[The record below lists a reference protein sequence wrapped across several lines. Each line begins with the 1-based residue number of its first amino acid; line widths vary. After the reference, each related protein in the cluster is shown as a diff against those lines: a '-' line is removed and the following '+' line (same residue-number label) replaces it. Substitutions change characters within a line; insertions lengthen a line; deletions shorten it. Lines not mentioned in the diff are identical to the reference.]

1 MKNDRNSL
9 GVKSLEGLEKGNF
22 NTQIFDQFHTYKGDR
37 KKANR
42 GVFKLLRLKS
52 NRTLRAFQ
60 PRNKRI
66 QSCSRC
72 KRTGHNASNRS
83 CPALADLTDLI
94 EDDEEDAAEEV
105 MDTEALDEDAG
116 DEDLADIEDLLESDE
131 ELF

>member
-1 MKNDRNSL
+1 MTGILLVSNHW
-9 GVKSLEGLEKGNF
+9 KGWKRETL
-22 NTQIFDQFHTYKGDR
+22 TQRYLTSSTHIKEIER
-37 KKANR
+37 KLT